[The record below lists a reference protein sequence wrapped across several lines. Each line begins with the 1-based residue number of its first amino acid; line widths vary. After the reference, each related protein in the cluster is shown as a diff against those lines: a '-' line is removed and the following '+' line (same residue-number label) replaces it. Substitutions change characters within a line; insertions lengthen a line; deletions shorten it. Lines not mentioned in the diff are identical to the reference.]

1 MPSISVTING
11 KNYRMACDDGQE
23 AHLQMLA
30 AELNSRVEGLK
41 GSFGDIGDQR
51 LTVMAGVMV
60 TDEMLELQKKVAGL
74 EAEVSV
80 LRETGAI
87 QSREQQHGDDELAKS
102 IEQVAATVEKLGKR
116 LGTIG

>member
-1 MPSISVTING
+1 MPSVSVTING

-30 AELNSRVEGLK
+30 SELNARVEGLK

-60 TDEMLELQKKVAGL
+60 TDDMLELQKKVAKL
-74 EAEVSV
+74 EAEVST
-80 LRETGAI
+80 LKETGAI
-87 QSREQQHGDDELAKS
+87 QSREKQSGDDELAKS
-102 IEQVAATVEKLGKR
+102 IEEIAATVERLGKR